1 MVIRAITI
9 TAGTNTPE
17 TLSAILATGA
27 FVAAASLT
35 IFMICD
41 KAVSSPTAVALHLIN
56 PDLLIVPADTL
67 SPTVL
72 SMGILSPVRA
82 DSSTAVLPSVI
93 SASTGI
99 LSPGR
104 TTNTSPFFTLSTV
117 TSVSLPS
124 INKVAFLGAR
134 FKSALSA
141 FVVLPFE

>member
-1 MVIRAITI
+1 M
-9 TAGTNTPE
+9 
-17 TLSAILATGA
+17 
-27 FVAAASLT
+27 
-35 IFMICD
+35 
-41 KAVSSPTAVALHLIN
+41 SSPTAVALHLIK
-56 PDLLIVPADTL
+56 PALLIVPAETVSPITL
-67 SPTVL
+67 ST
-72 SMGILSPVRA
+72 GILSPVRA

-134 FKSALSA
+134 FKSALRA